1 MKTSDTITDIAQALC
16 KFQSEVKDAY
26 KGAQGHNYRYADLGT
41 ILQLV
46 RPLMG
51 KHGLSVVQMP
61 TGDTLNMGVSTR
73 LMHMSGEWLEDTLY
87 MGVTASR
94 GMSEAQA
101 AGSVITYMR
110 RYALAAALGITQ
122 TDDDAAVKEPEIV
135 PATETQLAQIQDYI
149 DAGEI
154 SPRRASWIK
163 NHGDN
168 MTEKQA
174 ATIIKETKESE
185 RVKKAAENG

>member
-1 MKTSDTITDIAQALC
+1 MKTSENIADLAQALC
-16 KFQSEVKDAY
+16 KFQAEIVDAH
-26 KGAQGHNYRYADLGT
+26 KGAQGHNYKYADLGT

-46 RPLMG
+46 RPIMAE
-51 KHGLSVVQMP
+51 HGLSVVQFP
-61 TGDTLNMGVSTR
+61 CGDALTAGLTTR
-73 LMHMSGEWLEDTLY
+73 LMHNSGEWVEDTMH

-110 RYALAAALGITQ
+110 RYSIAAVLGITQ

-135 PATETQLAQIQDYI
+135 PATAEQMAAINDFI
-149 DAGEI
+149 SEDKI

-163 NHGDN
+163 ANKN
-168 MTEKQA
+168 MTSTQA
-174 ATIIKETKESE
+174 ETILKECKESE
-185 RVKKAAENG
+185 RVQQAAQA